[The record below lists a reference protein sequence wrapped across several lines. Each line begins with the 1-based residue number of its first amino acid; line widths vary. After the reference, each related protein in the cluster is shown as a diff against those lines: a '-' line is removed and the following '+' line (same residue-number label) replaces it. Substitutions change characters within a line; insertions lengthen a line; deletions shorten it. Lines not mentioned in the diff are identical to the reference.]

1 MKKLQPIIKEKIIF
15 KTRPHWLIILTP
27 EVVLAILG
35 VLIVRYLRTILPGQM
50 PGVRRLHV
58 LFSASWS
65 FVMIII
71 LFDWIC
77 TGYSLTNLRLIE
89 ERGIIGRRMVSIG
102 LDKVQDVTCRFGVWG
117 RIFGFGDIEIESAGT
132 YGKIIFRF
140 ISEPLRRWG
149 EMKKAIR
156 AFRRSGL

>member
-27 EVVLAILG
+27 EVVLTTLG
-35 VLIVRYLRTILPGQM
+35 VLIIRYLRTILPGQM

-58 LFSASWS
+58 LFSASWC
-65 FVMIII
+65 FMMIII

-102 LDKVQDVTCRFGVWG
+102 LDRVQDVTCKFGFWG
-117 RIFGFGDIEIESAGT
+117 QVFGFGDIEIESAGT
-132 YGKIIFRF
+132 YGNIIFRF
-140 ISEPLRRWG
+140 IPSPLKRWG
-149 EMKKAIR
+149 EMEGIIF